1 MLNSVVF
8 MGRLTA
14 DPELR
19 TTPNGV
25 SVTSFTNAVDRP
37 FQRAGSERVA
47 DFFDVVAWRNEAE
60 FITKFFHKGSMIV
73 VSGKLQ
79 SRKWQDREGN
89 NRTNWEVVADN
100 VYFGEGRRDT
110 NSGDFGRYGD
120 SDYSNSRPTY
130 SRNSQSNNGYGNSA
144 PSFGG
149 FSELDDGD
157 GELPF

>member
-25 SVTSFTNAVDRP
+25 SVTSFTIAVDRP

-60 FITKFFHKGSMIV
+60 FITKFFHKGSMICV
-73 VSGKLQ
+73 QGYMTTRTYTDKTGVN
-79 SRKWQDREGN
+79 RKVYEL
-89 NRTNWEVVADN
+89 VAEHAH
-100 VYFGEGRRDT
+100 FTGEKRGDAPAAAPSAPAAPAPSYS
-110 NSGDFGRYGD
+110 SGDRGD
-120 SDYSNSRPTY
+120 FAEIA
-130 SRNSQSNNGYGNSA
+130 G
-144 PSFGG
+144 
-149 FSELDDGD
+149 DDD
-157 GELPF
+157 LPF